1 MGGGGVIIV
10 SLGSEITNMMVS
22 WCAGFDI
29 RHLNLSHLCFLK
41 VNEDQYRKQQL
52 IYDNQFRKTMF
63 NLSSSLLPV
72 NLLTRHIYM
81 KYDYV
86 LTLSVGDKL
95 KENPYQ

>member
-1 MGGGGVIIV
+1 
-10 SLGSEITNMMVS
+10 MMVS
-22 WCAGFDI
+22 WCEGFDI

-41 VNEDQYRKQQL
+41 VNDDQYRKQQL

-72 NLLTRHIYM
+72 NLLTRHISM

>member
-1 MGGGGVIIV
+1 
-10 SLGSEITNMMVS
+10 MMVS
-22 WCAGFDI
+22 WCEGFDI
-29 RHLNLSHLCFLK
+29 RHLNLSNLCFLK
-41 VNEDQYRKQQL
+41 VNNDQYRKQQL
-52 IYDNQFRKTMF
+52 INDNQIRKTMF